1 VTPPPDPCLLL
12 YDAGCPLC
20 RSAARFALSHTGVPP
35 IRAIPLQSA
44 EAAAL
49 LSSCRLPGDP
59 DGTVVVMDD
68 GKPYVR
74 SEALLRIAARLPFPW
89 RLLALAR
96 ILPRRLRDSAYDA
109 IASRRHLLFG
119 RLDGLEGGARQRK

>member
-1 VTPPPDPCLLL
+1 MSPPTDPCLLL

-20 RSAARFALSHTGVPP
+20 RSAARFALSRTEGPP
-35 IRAIPLQSA
+35 LRAIPLQSA

-49 LSSCRLPGDP
+49 LTSRPLPGDLEE
-59 DGTVVVMDD
+59 TVVVIDH

-89 RLLALAR
+89 RLLAFAR
-96 ILPRRLRDSAYDA
+96 ILPRGLRDCAYDA

-119 RLDGLEGGARQRK
+119 RLDGL